1 MCLPSAKHLDGTDE
15 RSQLPLLEKYSDVSS
30 KIPDSAL
37 HRSSSCREQEE
48 RAAPAPLDW
57 NTPNSTRADAIHRGE
72 SKHLFF
78 SFRSRHKIAL
88 LCNFQL
94 LEIVLQIISVY
105 RIFSISF
112 AILLFFNFLFLMYLH
127 KTARFKLYDN
137 CNR

>member
-1 MCLPSAKHLDGTDE
+1 MCQLSPKHLDGTDE

-72 SKHLFF
+72 SKHLLHF
-78 SFRSRHKIAL
+78 
-88 LCNFQL
+88 
-94 LEIVLQIISVY
+94 
-105 RIFSISF
+105 
-112 AILLFFNFLFLMYLH
+112 YLASNGPLSSLH
-127 KTARFKLYDN
+127 PEKNQKAYLTIYQTYWR
-137 CNR
+137 